1 MAVSGL
7 RYDAIMG
14 YSGSAVKSSAKV
26 HRQDGC
32 AGGESYIPSDPINGV
47 SKGTGS
53 KSPNS
58 EHTGQSNS
66 SGVIIHRWSASGFNN
81 PWVTACR
88 HNSC

>member
-1 MAVSGL
+1 
-7 RYDAIMG
+7 MG

-58 EHTGQSNS
+58 EHTGQSN
-66 SGVIIHRWSASGFNN
+66 
-81 PWVTACR
+81 
-88 HNSC
+88 